1 MTENRAALHKLIAD
15 TAADVSVQNQ
25 YWTAGDLA
33 DALIATGKLVLIDDG
48 AVERVARAILAAEK
62 GNDSPAIFDGDAE
75 AQDIYEANPDPISPL
90 EVYRLALDRRIAAE
104 REAVPKPT
112 RAQMEYKWKR
122 RAEESE
128 ARAAAAEARES
139 KLRESLT
146 QLLTDMHEA
155 TCNGMSWITYEEVQ
169 VMKHRA
175 RAAIEENQRG
185 QG

>member
-33 DALIATGKLVLIDDG
+33 DALIATGKLVLIGLEARSVLEQLFEAGWDTSREETLSFFDHQK
-48 AVERVARAILAAEK
+48 VATDAALAALGGEVM
-62 GNDSPAIFDGDAE
+62 GRIEDDLFHTAQALE
-75 AQDIYEANPDPISPL
+75 AA
-90 EVYRLALDRRIAAE
+90 
-104 REAVPKPT
+104 
-112 RAQMEYKWKR
+112 
-122 RAEESE
+122 E
-128 ARAAAAEARES
+128 ARATAAEAREA